1 MAPLCL
7 IVMLFSWHFSAE
19 DLTEKK
25 HKTYRFPMIAG
36 TWAGGGEM
44 QLLGKFLCRFMF
56 VFKIFS
62 PLF

>member
-44 QLLGKFLCRFMF
+44 QLLGKFYVCFRNL
-56 VFKIFS
+56 
-62 PLF
+62 

>member
-1 MAPLCL
+1 MPYFDAIFLA
-7 IVMLFSWHFSAE
+7 FSAE

-44 QLLGKFLCRFMF
+44 QLLGKFYVCFRNL
-56 VFKIFS
+56 
-62 PLF
+62 